1 MEFSRPEYWGGL
13 PCPSPGDRPGPGIEI
28 MYLCLLQWQSGS
40 LPVALME
47 KPLSPRPCS
56 EEQNLMNGGLDAD
69 TGHLYLYQARPACQE
84 LCAIRQFA
92 QLILM
97 RTDMLCPGFMLNL
110 WR

>member
-1 MEFSRPEYWGGL
+1 
-13 PCPSPGDRPGPGIEI
+13 
-28 MYLCLLQWQSGS
+28 
-40 LPVALME
+40 ME